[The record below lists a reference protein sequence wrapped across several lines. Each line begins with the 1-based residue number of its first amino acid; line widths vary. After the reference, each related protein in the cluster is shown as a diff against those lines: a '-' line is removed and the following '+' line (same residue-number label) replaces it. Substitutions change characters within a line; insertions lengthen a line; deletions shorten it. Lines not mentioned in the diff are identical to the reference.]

1 MQKRQNRGGRGFTLI
16 EIMIVVTIIGL
27 LVAIAVPN
35 FIQARE
41 TSRSKSCV
49 ANLRQIDT
57 AKQQYMMVQNVSTF
71 ANVTS
76 TNTTLGGLVPTYVRS
91 LPTCPIGGTYST
103 GTESLSPSCSLAT
116 SNASVYGQTGTYP
129 HYLP

>member
-1 MQKRQNRGGRGFTLI
+1 MYKRNHREGRGFTLV

-35 FIQARE
+35 FLQARE
-41 TSRSKSCV
+41 TSRAKSCV

-57 AKQQYMMVQNVSTF
+57 AKQQYLLAQNVSTF
-71 ANVTS
+71 TNATS
-76 TNTTLGGLVPTYVRS
+76 SDTTLGGLVPTYVRS
-91 LPTCPIGGTYST
+91 LPKCPISGTYST
-103 GTESLSPSCSLAT
+103 GTDSVSPSCSLAT
-116 SNASVYGQTGTYP
+116 SNASLYGQTGTYP